1 MKIKEL
7 IHFLKSL
14 PPDKEIEELEMTID
28 QQVISIRDI
37 LENRDTVR
45 FKKFDK

>member
-1 MKIKEL
+1 MKIKDL

-28 QQVISIRDI
+28 QQVISIKDI
-37 LENRDTVR
+37 LENRDTVMI
-45 FKKFDK
+45 KKSGY